1 MAPAIKCARKRHL
14 GSNES
19 KSLFHFFFFPMFS
32 YVIFLLFIYLVWS
45 MRPLVW
51 PQVVN
56 VVILENFS
64 GCHAVFHKIAFTF
77 WLGVLLFAFV
87 VNDSLFLL
95 LQHHTPHPPCYAL
108 HLISLM
114 SSPSPTNPENLLQ
127 EEKCLRPLLSCP
139 TLQYSIRRF
148 GSLLI
153 MEWTPVS
160 SCHSAG
166 ASGEM
171 LSLRFLFIYF
181 PILPFAF
188 VLYVSP

>member
-1 MAPAIKCARKRHL
+1 
-14 GSNES
+14 
-19 KSLFHFFFFPMFS
+19 MFS

-64 GCHAVFHKIAFTF
+64 GCHVVFHKIAFTF

-87 VNDSLFLL
+87 VNVSSFLL

-114 SSPSPTNPENLLQ
+114 SSPFPHESREFPARRKVFTSSTI
-127 EEKCLRPLLSCP
+127 LSYP
-139 TLQYSIRRF
+139 
-148 GSLLI
+148 
-153 MEWTPVS
+153 
-160 SCHSAG
+160 
-166 ASGEM
+166 
-171 LSLRFLFIYF
+171 
-181 PILPFAF
+181 PILYTAIRLF
-188 VLYVSP
+188 VDHGVDPGV